1 MSPDTDKP
9 RSLSPDDGEGSPI
22 GQLADLEQE
31 TSPHFV
37 TGVRKRIYRRT
48 AASQF
53 AAFSWNAPIVILKE
67 FWGIVADL
75 FMGLGG
81 VTEKEKP

>member
-1 MSPDTDKP
+1 MSPETDNP
-9 RSLSPDDGEGSPI
+9 RSFPPDDGEGSPI
-22 GQLADLEQE
+22 GQLSALEQD
-31 TSPHFV
+31 TSSNFV
-37 TGVRKRIYRRT
+37 MSVRKRIYRRT

-53 AAFSWNAPIVILKE
+53 AAFSWNAPIMILME
-67 FWGIVADL
+67 FWGILADL